1 VRYLVFIAVVAG
13 ITFAGCGAPADDGNT
28 HSGESSTEAQWIVN
42 DFDAASARAAEE
54 GKPLL
59 MDLYADWC
67 GPCVTL
73 GEDYFPSE
81 ELQPVLS
88 NFVLVKID
96 IDSPSGGP
104 IADRYNVSSIPTVII
119 ARADGTEIERIVG
132 ITPTAAQYAVALQ
145 EIVDE
150 L

>member
-1 VRYLVFIAVVAG
+1 MRYLSLIVVVAG
-13 ITFAGCGAPADDGNT
+13 ITFAGCGAPADEGNAPAGDG
-28 HSGESSTEAQWIVN
+28 SAEAEWIVN

-59 MDLYADWC
+59 MDLFADWC

-96 IDSPSGGP
+96 IDSPTGGP
-104 IADRYNVSSIPTVII
+104 VADRYNVSSIPTVII
-119 ARADGTEIERIVG
+119 AHADGTEIERLVG
-132 ITPTAAQYAVALQ
+132 ITPTSSK
-145 EIVDE
+145 
-150 L
+150 